1 MLRKAVFTII
11 ASLVIIGSTGC
22 NDGKPASTGENTTAA
37 NMITSSSI
45 DASTAEVSRPEQTSP
60 TINQTDPVPTASK
73 HITWE
78 LGVYGVPN
86 SDGQKEINRLLLE
99 KGYDCEIRFV
109 PTGAYGVGES
119 RLWQEEYETN
129 NPPFDILFTG
139 SFNYDYFEAI
149 DYVRE
154 KYTPLTDYLTS
165 EKGRPLKELF
175 SPFEWSRTTIG
186 GNIYAIPSMTSPVA
200 STPFVYLYVPD
211 RYIELF
217 SDFDGSYSMLM
228 DIYSAHHSA
237 DEVIV
242 LGELSTLESFL
253 PYKRFLKT
261 VPYDANIKS
270 FIDISKNLEDIELI
284 NRIAEDF
291 HSGKLVVPTLSQV
304 ADENMFVLLQYV
316 RIEKEGFTAFPLNGY
331 AGAINMNMT
340 YGVSQ
345 KSENPE
351 LALEI
356 LSACYTDPEISAYLL
371 PEMEGE
377 EGIAKRRAFLSQVE
391 AGDIQDFFPELPKA
405 QQETMIRYSTAYRN
419 LFNSLIIYAYD
430 EELKTERWMMND
442 EYDVDE
448 LIRNLEAP
456 EFRQLLQELNEQ
468 LAEYFKSSDNR

>member
-1 MLRKAVFTII
+1 MLRKSILTII
-11 ASLVIIGSTGC
+11 VSLVILGSTGC
-22 NDGKPASTGENTTAA
+22 SDGKPVSTDEIPTASSL
-37 NMITSSSI
+37 ITSSTK

-78 LGVYGVPN
+78 LGFYGAPN

-270 FIDISKNLEDIELI
+270 FIDISMDLKHIDLI
-284 NRIAEDF
+284 KRMAEDF
-291 HSGKLVVPTLSQV
+291 RAGKLVVTTLSQV
-304 ADENMFVLLQYV
+304 ADENMFVLLEYV
-316 RIEKEGFTAFPLNGY
+316 RTEKEGFTAFPLNGY

-405 QQETMIRYSTAYRN
+405 QQETMIRYSTA
-419 LFNSLIIYAYD
+419 
-430 EELKTERWMMND
+430 
-442 EYDVDE
+442 
-448 LIRNLEAP
+448 
-456 EFRQLLQELNEQ
+456 
-468 LAEYFKSSDNR
+468 